1 MKKLR
6 LELEQLSVES
16 FHVDPTVAALGT
28 VRANVWTDICS
39 ALLLGTCDYSCN
51 ETCAAS
57 CRTCAETCA
66 TCPIS
71 CANTQ
76 CAATYC
82 ANQAPATTIGEA

>member
-16 FHVDPTVAALGT
+16 FHVDPTVAAVGT
-28 VRANVWTDICS
+28 VQANVWTDICS
-39 ALLLGTCDYSCN
+39 VLLGGSCDYSCN
-51 ETCAAS
+51 ETCAAT
-57 CRTCAETCA
+57 CRTCATNCG

-76 CAATYC
+76 CAGTYC
-82 ANQAPATTIGEA
+82 ANQMAGTTIVES